1 MAGAACMGLAISGM
15 HYTGMAAATFMPV
28 EDLAAISAPVLSLD
42 LLAIVVAVT
51 SFVICGLFLLVL
63 LPDRLDAKAAAL
75 ARPAAAPLSQATA
88 AAGPAT
94 HAGHVPEEPAGAM
107 EAVCAAP
114 PARLPVHRHGPT
126 PPLATREH
134 Y

>member
-1 MAGAACMGLAISGM
+1 M

-28 EDLAAISAPVLSLD
+28 EDFAAISAPVLSLD

-75 ARPAAAPLSQATA
+75 ARPAAPQPSQANGAPANGRA
-88 AAGPAT
+88 ACRARGGQSGEISVVAGS
-94 HAGHVPEEPAGAM
+94 
-107 EAVCAAP
+107 
-114 PARLPVHRHGPT
+114 L
-126 PPLATREH
+126 
-134 Y
+134 

>member
-63 LPDRLDAKAAAL
+63 LPDRLDARSEEHTSELQSLMRISYAVFCLKN
-75 ARPAAAPLSQATA
+75 
-88 AAGPAT
+88 T
-94 HAGHVPEEPAGAM
+94 HNI
-107 EAVCAAP
+107 CI
-114 PARLPVHRHGPT
+114 LT
-126 PPLATREH
+126 QK
-134 Y
+134 YI